1 MRRKKLEGS
10 GHVTCPNSMHEI
22 ELKAYEVHSG
32 SFKFSSLN
40 CWEKDCFRMHVCM
53 YTHYKISFKKSR
65 CPTMHYGNHVTFN
78 QPQSFFK
85 VVDISAQLGKLMPE
99 MKKKNI
105 SRESNALVSR
115 LIIDVIPF
123 SKKPGDIH

>member
-1 MRRKKLEGS
+1 
-10 GHVTCPNSMHEI
+10 
-22 ELKAYEVHSG
+22 
-32 SFKFSSLN
+32 
-40 CWEKDCFRMHVCM
+40 
-53 YTHYKISFKKSR
+53 
-65 CPTMHYGNHVTFN
+65 MHYGNHVTFN

-123 SKKPGDIH
+123 SKNQEIFTEINRLLAENCDCFFSRN